1 MVDRPEWGVRHH
13 PNLRTRTDSMVRC
26 PWPINPGKPPNPLPT
41 REASLLPL
49 AIMVG
54 FALVLRVFT
63 RPVPTA
69 WRSLGM
75 VS

>member
-1 MVDRPEWGVRHH
+1 
-13 PNLRTRTDSMVRC
+13 MVRC